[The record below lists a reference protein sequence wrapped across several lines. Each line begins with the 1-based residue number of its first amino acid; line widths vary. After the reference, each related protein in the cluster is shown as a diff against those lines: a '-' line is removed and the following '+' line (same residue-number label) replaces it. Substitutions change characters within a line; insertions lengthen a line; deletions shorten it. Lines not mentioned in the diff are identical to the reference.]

1 MSIQNLNGIKYTE
14 QTLTSAQQ
22 AQARQ
27 NIGAASTADAF
38 NWGDMDYSWG
48 LGFTSDR
55 TKRIDDIEY
64 DVIEVL
70 RVTGNKDTAVKWVVA
85 NNTTVLK
92 KVDDI
97 MDGDAEAHL
106 GANEWAWM
114 SMYGGWHLCV
124 CARRITKDQPNR
136 QYTQLNVRL
145 TVNDWNRDYC
155 DHGNVKIF
163 KYPIKST
170 AGDLGTSTHY
180 NGLSSSDNLEYQAYT
195 MILPKG
201 QTTNVGFANVACKT
215 VVYDTMQQLY
225 DARITSDTVETT
237 IFNSKTYTAV
247 DNCTAVTKPTI
258 TTVWWLREG
267 YNKIITAD
275 RYHDYQSKIRPFDF
289 LIFNSDGSVLPVVL
303 PTV

>member
-27 NIGAASTADAF
+27 NIGAASTGDAF

-48 LGFTSDR
+48 LGFTNGQS
-55 TKRIDDIEY
+55 KNIDDVEY
-64 DVIEVL
+64 HVVEVL
-70 RVTGNKDTAVKWVVA
+70 RVANKDTAVKWVVA
-85 NNTTVLK
+85 NGTTILK
-92 KVDDI
+92 KADDI
-97 MDGDAEAHL
+97 LDGDPTTHL

-124 CARRITKDQPNR
+124 CARPITKDQPNR
-136 QYTQLNVRL
+136 QYLQVNVRL
-145 TVNDWNRDYC
+145 TVNDWSRNYC
-155 DHGNVKIF
+155 DRGRVKIF

-180 NGLSSSDNLEYQAYT
+180 NGLNDIDDLAYQAYT

-215 VVYDTMQQLY
+215 VVYDTMEQLW
-225 DARITSDTVETT
+225 DARITSDTVKTT
-237 IFNSKTYTAV
+237 IFNSKTYTVV
-247 DNCTAVTKPTI
+247 DNCTAVSKSTV

-267 YNKIITAD
+267 YNKIIADD